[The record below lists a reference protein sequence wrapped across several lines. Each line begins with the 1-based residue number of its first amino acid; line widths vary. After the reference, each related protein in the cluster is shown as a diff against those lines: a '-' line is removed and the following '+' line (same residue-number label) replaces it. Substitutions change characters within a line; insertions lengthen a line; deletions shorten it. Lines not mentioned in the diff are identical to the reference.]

1 MEKNKETKKVV
12 KKESKTELE
21 QSQFLNSHEIEGFN
35 PELFKKM
42 NDACDGFYLPL
53 QVQIHW
59 FWTSYPNGKLIVD
72 EPQVDPERSP
82 GKLTAKAYIY
92 ADRND
97 ENSLLCVSSSRKG
110 INEDLEF
117 LDPYDACQASALS
130 KALRFAG
137 FSLPLTEDDLFVNQK
152 QKEIPVKEITEET
165 KPIDTKGD
173 LKQSITND
181 SSNEDKA
188 ETPNDKKTP
197 KKTRGRPSKKTTEKK
212 DVKTVENKDE
222 QKKINEK
229 NQPLEEK
236 KDEATTL
243 IVNPDDKEL
252 MDSLNTMC
260 SHPNHLNKTIKE
272 LIEENT
278 PSSIRMVRWM
288 LDSPMALEKHPKD
301 VEAIKLIFS
310 KLGIED
316 VKEIKKM
323 ISESNKE

>member
-1 MEKNKETKKVV
+1 MEKNKVV

-21 QSQFLNSHEIEGFN
+21 QSQFLNSHRIEGFD

-72 EPQVDPERSP
+72 QPQVDPERSP

-165 KPIDTKGD
+165 KQIDTKGD
-173 LKQSITND
+173 LKSSITND
-181 SSNEDKA
+181 SSKDKV
-188 ETPNDKKTP
+188 ETPDKNIP

-229 NQPLEEK
+229 NPPLEEK

-252 MDSLNTMC
+252 MNALNTMC

-272 LIEENT
+272 LIEENS